1 VQANDQELWNWIS
14 QLGTLL
20 QNGEVTVT
28 LEEPMPQASPP
39 PQNPPCKAPSC
50 EQTSYGVSIGHYF
63 CMPGAAVQGLAL
75 WPKKKNPKYVQMA
88 ECTKQ
93 SIQGL
98 SRYGLPLLICPRHL
112 SPSCKEI
119 HSQYKQPTDTYV
131 SMAWLGYMT
140 NSTEHV
146 CDQMFPRFRIP
157 QPFCAPLLS
166 SSNLV
171 LWCNT
176 VKSMRA

>member
-1 VQANDQELWNWIS
+1 MIQS
-14 QLGTLL
+14 SGTGYLST
-20 QNGEVTVT
+20 EHCCKMVTVT

-39 PQNPPCKAPSC
+39 PLNPPCKTLSC

-63 CMPGAAVQGLAL
+63 RMPGAAVQVQGLAL

-112 SPSCKEI
+112 SLSCKEI
-119 HSQYKQPTDTYV
+119 HSQYKQPTNTYV
-131 SMAWLGYMT
+131 SMVWLGYMT
-140 NSTEHV
+140 NLTEHV
-146 CDQMFPRFRIP
+146 SDQMFPRFRIP
-157 QPFCAPLLS
+157 QPFCAPLL
-166 SSNLV
+166 
-171 LWCNT
+171 
-176 VKSMRA
+176 

>member
-1 VQANDQELWNWIS
+1 MQANDQELWNWIS

-119 HSQYKQPTDTYV
+119 HSQYKQPTNIYV
-131 SMAWLGYMT
+131 SMVWLGYMT
-140 NSTEHV
+140 NLTEHV